1 MTSARLGFIGLGDL
15 GLPMARRL
23 LGQGPL
29 TVWNRTAEKSR
40 ILADEGAQVARSPAQ
55 IAADCDII
63 GLCLTAHDAVELVAF
78 GAGGL
83 FDSIDGQH
91 RVIVDF
97 STGSPERTREFAQQA
112 AALGSGWVDAPVS
125 GGVPAAQA
133 GTLIVMAGGDA
144 CDIEEASPLLAPLAA
159 RITHMGP
166 SGAGQT
172 TKLCNQMIVACNMLV
187 IAETIAAARRAGV
200 DVARLPEALRGGFAD
215 SLPFQIFG
223 PRMAAHEFTRRL
235 GAISLMEKDL
245 GLGRAMAQQ
254 AGAETPIARLC
265 AELYARVGTDEGL
278 SPEADIASIIGL
290 FEPLS
295 AGPEQ

>member
-1 MTSARLGFIGLGDL
+1 MTSARLGFIGLGDM

-23 LGQGPL
+23 LGGAPL

-83 FDSIDGQH
+83 FGGIDGQH

-97 STGSPERTREFAQQA
+97 STGSPDRTREFARQA

-125 GGVPAAQA
+125 GGVAAAQA

-144 CDIEEASPLLAPLAA
+144 CDFEEASPLLAQLAA
-159 RITHMGP
+159 RVTHMGP

-187 IAETIAAARRAGV
+187 MAETIATARCAGV

-215 SLPFQIFG
+215 SLPLQIFG
-223 PRMAAHEFTRRL
+223 PRMAAHEFTPRL

-245 GLGRAMAQQ
+245 LLARAMAQE

-265 AELYARVGTDEGL
+265 VELYAQVSSEDGL
-278 SPEADIASIIGL
+278 SREGDIASVIGL
-290 FEPLS
+290 FERLN
-295 AGPEQ
+295 AGVAQ